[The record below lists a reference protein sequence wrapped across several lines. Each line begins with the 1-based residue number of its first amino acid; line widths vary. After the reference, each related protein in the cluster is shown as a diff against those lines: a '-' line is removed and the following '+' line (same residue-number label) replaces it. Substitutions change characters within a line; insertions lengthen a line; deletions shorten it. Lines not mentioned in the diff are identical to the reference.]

1 MGVFA
6 ERSFGEH
13 PGDRRDL
20 PLLFGLCSF
29 SFAEKKTNQKKPPAS
44 RGPSGCPALL
54 AAGGPCGTR
63 LRSNSHR
70 AFFAG
75 CCDARPGTTGHKT
88 PVATRFC
95 YISKSLPSYSK
106 YTSFLKICAPAI
118 SKGGTARGWGLCTV
132 IDSAKKKGRQPG
144 HKYSQH
150 LHRRQGRR
158 LNRKPHT
165 RRVWSGLT
173 PHEVQT
179 GCFCWPLAS
188 QVNSRRH
195 KRAKRFGRCTA
206 ACDAGFTVPPSGRA
220 LHLPCALRFHR

>member
-1 MGVFA
+1 VGVFA

-13 PGDRRDL
+13 PGNRRDL

-95 YISKSLPSYSK
+95 YISKSLPCIASMHHSSRFAPRRFRK
-106 YTSFLKICAPAI
+106 AAPPEAGASAPLSIRPKKKAGNPAI
-118 SKGGTARGWGLCTV
+118 NTPSVCAAARVGAW
-132 IDSAKKKGRQPG
+132 IE
-144 HKYSQH
+144 
-150 LHRRQGRR
+150 
-158 LNRKPHT
+158 N
-165 RRVWSGLT
+165 LT
-173 PHEVQT
+173 PA
-179 GCFCWPLAS
+179 GCGPA
-188 QVNSRRH
+188 
-195 KRAKRFGRCTA
+195 
-206 ACDAGFTVPPSGRA
+206 
-220 LHLPCALRFHR
+220 